1 MRFKSGSR
9 FTTICPISIPTL
21 HNALQDL
28 DLTYKVLKRTAA
40 PWNERDQADWR
51 HMVASHLTPEQCVFT
66 DKSCKNGRSL
76 CHCCRCDKWFLFLV
90 FTPPSLAPY
99 ELRLLLDLNI
109 DSNGCHFRFNGL
121 PRSATSFGRVDR
133 LIIGGGL
140 ILKSQ
145 ISSGAMVDN
154 SKSSP
159 LESEMKNVFS
169 CAYASSAMKIVQE
182 S

>member
-1 MRFKSGSR
+1 
-9 FTTICPISIPTL
+9 
-21 HNALQDL
+21 
-28 DLTYKVLKRTAA
+28 
-40 PWNERDQADWR
+40 
-51 HMVASHLTPEQCVFT
+51 MVASHLTPEQCVFT
-66 DKSCKNGRSL
+66 DESCKNGRSL
-76 CHCCRCDKWFLFLV
+76 RRRRRRNKWLLFLV

-109 DSNGCHFRFNGL
+109 DSNGCHFRFNGF
-121 PRSATSFGRVDR
+121 PRSAMSFGRVDR

-159 LESEMKNVFS
+159 SESEMKNIFS
-169 CAYASSAMKIVQE
+169 CAYVSSVMKIVQE